1 MSKVFPNIKRKT
13 RQGGQE
19 GVRME
24 RVGEMDA
31 GATRILIIEDEKP
44 IADLLKYDLCREGFT
59 VKCAY
64 TGAQGML
71 AMEEFKPQLVLLDW
85 MLPDLGGVDLL
96 KLMMDKYD
104 IPVIMLTARGAIED
118 KVYGM
123 SCGADDYITK
133 PFDLREVNI
142 RIRAVLRRF
151 QKTLGPEKREQISIP
166 GGQIYE
172 NERAVV
178 QDGEPVELTPKE
190 FDLLVWMARHPRQ
203 VFTRERLL
211 DAVWGYEYAGDTRTV
226 DMHIQRLRKKL
237 RAGESIVTVFG
248 VGYKYAPEE
257 T

>member
-1 MSKVFPNIKRKT
+1 MSRVLPNIKRKT

-24 RVGEMDA
+24 RVGEIDA

-123 SCGADDYITK
+123 SCGADD
-133 PFDLREVNI
+133 
-142 RIRAVLRRF
+142 
-151 QKTLGPEKREQISIP
+151 
-166 GGQIYE
+166 
-172 NERAVV
+172 
-178 QDGEPVELTPKE
+178 
-190 FDLLVWMARHPRQ
+190 
-203 VFTRERLL
+203 
-211 DAVWGYEYAGDTRTV
+211 
-226 DMHIQRLRKKL
+226 
-237 RAGESIVTVFG
+237 
-248 VGYKYAPEE
+248 
-257 T
+257 

>member
-1 MSKVFPNIKRKT
+1 MKRV
-13 RQGGQE
+13 E
-19 GVRME
+19 E
-24 RVGEMDA
+24 IDISE
-31 GATRILIIEDEKP
+31 TRILIIEDEKP
-44 IADLLKYDLCREGFT
+44 IADLLKYDLCREGFA

-71 AMEEFKPQLVLLDW
+71 VVEEFEPQLVLLDW
-85 MLPDLGGVDLL
+85 MLPDLSGVDLL
-96 KLMMDKYD
+96 KLLTDNYE

-151 QKTLGPEKREQISIP
+151 QKTMELEKRGQIRIP
-166 GGQIYE
+166 DGLIYE
-172 NERAVV
+172 NDRIVV
-178 QDGEPVELTPKE
+178 QDGEQVELTRKE
-190 FDLLVWMARHPRQ
+190 FDLLLWMVRHPRQ

-211 DAVWGYEYAGDTRTV
+211 DVVWDYDYAGDTRTV
-226 DMHIQRLRKKL
+226 DIHIQRLRKKL
-237 RAGESIVTVFG
+237 RAGKAIITVFG

>member
-1 MSKVFPNIKRKT
+1 MCSS
-13 RQGGQE
+13 
-19 GVRME
+19 
-24 RVGEMDA
+24 
-31 GATRILIIEDEKP
+31 
-44 IADLLKYDLCREGFT
+44 DL
-59 VKCAY
+59 
-64 TGAQGML
+64 
-71 AMEEFKPQLVLLDW
+71 LLDW

-237 RAGESIVTVFG
+237 RAGEAIVTVFG

>member
-1 MSKVFPNIKRKT
+1 
-13 RQGGQE
+13 
-19 GVRME
+19 
-24 RVGEMDA
+24 
-31 GATRILIIEDEKP
+31 
-44 IADLLKYDLCREGFT
+44 
-59 VKCAY
+59 
-64 TGAQGML
+64 ML

-237 RAGESIVTVFG
+237 RAGEAIVTVFG